1 MYYKFSSFTQKL
13 AGAWASE
20 AYTPQGLKPVSTEA
34 PPIIFATPTKL
45 TSSVTAYDYSG
56 KNKVPELQKFFQ
68 PPFLKENSL
77 LQFGPLANNGT
88 FVQVDAAHPP
98 ETRPSRP
105 NALPDHHGSDTG
117 RDHLLPDRPL
127 HGLAA
132 QKQMSLPVEDW
143 FTLWHKPFES
153 SRFMFSTWIVY
164 LTFCKQRKR

>member
-68 PPFLKENSL
+68 RPFLKENSL
-77 LQFGPLANNGT
+77 LQFGPLTNNGT
-88 FVQVDAAHPP
+88 FVQKADGVPIHLK
-98 ETRPSRP
+98 RG
-105 NALPDHHGSDTG
+105 LPD
-117 RDHLLPDRPL
+117 
-127 HGLAA
+127 
-132 QKQMSLPVEDW
+132 QMLYRTTMAL
-143 FTLWHKPFES
+143 TLGGTIYCLIALYMASQPRNK
-153 SRFMFSTWIVY
+153 
-164 LTFCKQRKR
+164 